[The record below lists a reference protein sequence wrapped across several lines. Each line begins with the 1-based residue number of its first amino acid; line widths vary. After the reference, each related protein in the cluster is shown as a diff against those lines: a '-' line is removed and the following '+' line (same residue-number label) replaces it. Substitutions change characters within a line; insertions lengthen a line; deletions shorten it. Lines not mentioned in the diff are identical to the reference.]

1 MIKMTK
7 REFWWNMAFM
17 IKGCNTCKFRGFCE
31 DRHMIPSCPKML
43 QKFYETEVLKEDIQ
57 E

>member
-17 IKGCNTCKFRGFCE
+17 IKGCNTCKFKCFCE
-31 DRHMIPSCPKML
+31 DRHMIPSCPEML
-43 QKFYETEVLKEDIQ
+43 QKFYETEVVKEDIQ